1 MVVPIDLLKP
11 ILDDLLKFGRQN
23 PLRPWLGLYATEVE
37 DRSWWSACFARAG
50 QEGGPPHRRYH
61 AVRRGHARSASSPAF
76 RKVWS
81 LGNAGVDVP
90 LLVYRDGRT
99 FEVTVKSGDRTR
111 FLKGPSLH

>member
-1 MVVPIDLLKP
+1 MP
-11 ILDDLLKFGRQN
+11 GRN
-23 PLRPWLGLYATEVE
+23 AT
-37 DRSWWSACFARAG
+37 
-50 QEGGPPHRRYH
+50 
-61 AVRRGHARSASSPAF
+61 AF

>member
-1 MVVPIDLLKP
+1 VPIDDLKP
-11 ILDDLLKFGRQN
+11 ILDDLLKFGKPNR
-23 PLRPWLGLYATEVE
+23 PPRPWLGLYATEIE
-37 DRSWWSACFARAG
+37 DKIVIVGLASRGPAQAADIHTGDVILAVAG
-50 QEGGPPHRRYH
+50 RQVTEL
-61 AVRRGHARSASSPAF
+61 STMF

-99 FEVTVKSGDRTR
+99 FEVTVKSSDRTR